1 MTPLKPKTPSSVR
14 HSLQQA
20 EDRRQDKPAN
30 EVDPTRASKKKA
42 PQPVFLPNM
51 PESLNLGALDQVDLR
66 ILSACLQDSLIS
78 VKDFKYLPTEG
89 RFVGMFN
96 RFCWETVA
104 HNLSEDQRQVYF
116 RTHSALTIERVA
128 RVQHRGLDQGVC
140 GDWMHLLCLKY
151 TPDDPD
157 ETSQEGQK
165 SRKSNRQTGYRAPAS
180 LGAGMLEMSFA
191 GGAMIRVWTER
202 LNVTLRD
209 IDLPWPTGKQPAHDL
224 SGIDL
229 PHQFTP

>member
-20 EDRRQDKPAN
+20 EGRRQDISATPEN
-30 EVDPTRASKKKA
+30 PTLGPKKND
-42 PQPVFLPNM
+42 PQPVFLPK
-51 PESLNLGALDQVDLR
+51 PPAALNLGALDQVDLR

-96 RFCWETVA
+96 RFCWEIIA
-104 HNLSEDQRQVYF
+104 HNLPEDQRQVYF

-128 RVQHRGLDQGVC
+128 RVQHRGLDQGIC

-151 TPDDPD
+151 TPHDPD

-165 SRKSNRQTGYRAPAS
+165 ARQSEPQTGYRSPAS
-180 LGAGMLEMSFA
+180 LGPGILELSFA

-209 IDLPWPTGKQPAHDL
+209 IDLAWPTAKRPGHDL